1 MLNSSQLQ
9 TTEQVNPIDSS
20 QIVTLHITDRLSVRA
35 YKDCRPAYLET
46 GSIQKGLV
54 LLLDGRELIE
64 EGVGFGV
71 PIVKYEDKTFFSS
84 TADMSIKETFS
95 NCTLTKV
102 YTLDTVSMKK
112 FGQTTYI
119 DNGLY
124 SCLRKSFQIL
134 YLKHKKLTPVFNKI
148 MELRDC
154 ANIKTEFV
162 KVQPRGTV
170 TVTYQCKSDGINVQA
185 DFSKLSLNKCHEVLV
200 LNEQGSSIFQKY
212 VDSSSSM
219 FFGTKIGAWETV
231 TAKQASLLS
240 TNGQIAFSVQ
250 NKKGTTLFRGWEHT
264 RKRFSWAGLNYS
276 MRPNT
281 GIFDYSIGLNFKE
294 T

>member
-1 MLNSSQLQ
+1 MLTSSQLQ
-9 TTEQVNPIDSS
+9 TTKQANSIDPD
-20 QIVTLHITDRLSVRA
+20 QTVTIQLTDRLSVRI
-35 YKDCRPAYLET
+35 YKDCRPTCLET
-46 GSIQKGLV
+46 GSLQKGLV
-54 LLLDGRELIE
+54 LQLNGNELIE
-64 EGVGFGV
+64 EGIGFGV
-71 PIVKYEDKTFFSS
+71 PIVKYLDKTFFSS
-84 TADMSIKETFS
+84 TADISIQKNDS
-95 NCTLTKV
+95 NLTLTKV
-102 YTLDTVSMKK
+102 FTLDTVSRKK

-119 DNGLY
+119 DDDLY
-124 SCLRKSFQIL
+124 SPLRKTFQIL

-185 DFSKLSLNKCHEVLV
+185 DFSKLSLNNCHEVLV

-219 FFGTKIGAWETV
+219 LFGTKIGAWETV

-240 TNGQIAFSVQ
+240 TNDQIAFSVQ

-264 RKRFSWAGLNYS
+264 KKRFSWAGLSYS
-276 MRPNT
+276 MRPNN